1 MQIYSKRE
9 ASPETEQFVQKLN
22 AYHQNLKRVSTKQ
35 LKSLARDYQKDI
47 DQFTSYRNVVLRVL
61 EEREE
66 HG

>member
-1 MQIYSKRE
+1 M
-9 ASPETEQFVQKLN
+9 PESQEDKKLN
-22 AYHQNLKRVSTKQ
+22 IYQQNLKRVSTKQ
-35 LKSLARDYQKDI
+35 LKSLVKDYQKDV